1 MVNGTVSLI
10 SLSDLSFLAY
20 GIATGFCAL
29 ILYLETWPNPA
40 RILRILY
47 VWCHVIC
54 RHGQFY
60 FFSNLDSFLPP
71 LITVARTS
79 KTVLNE
85 SDENGHP
92 CFVSDLRAFSFSPLS
107 MMLALGYHIQD
118 LLYWCMFPLYPLDWE
133 FLSWKAIGFCQM
145 LFLSVMR
152 WSYDFYAAFC

>member
-10 SLSDLSFLAY
+10 SLSDLSFLVY

-29 ILYLETWPNPA
+29 ILYLETLPNPA

-107 MMLALGYHIQD
+107 VMLAVGLSCVAFI
-118 LLYWCMFPLYPLDWE
+118 LL
-133 FLSWKAIGFCQM
+133 
-145 LFLSVMR
+145 R
-152 WSYDFYAAFC
+152 